1 MLILFAIFF
10 WYFSRMKSI
19 VIFGAGNVAT
29 HIFKAFAETDEL
41 EVIQVYNHREES
53 LDYFRKK
60 VPVTRDFTEVFPA
73 DIYLFALK
81 DEAIP
86 LLAER
91 VIFRDALM
99 LHTSG
104 ATPLAVFENFEQAGV
119 FYPLQTFT
127 KDQPVNFQEIPVC
140 IEAKNE
146 DQLEKIEQL
155 AKKISSAVYR
165 INSVQRKS
173 LHVAAVFVSNFVNF
187 LYTQSEEIC
196 RQNKIPFEI
205 LNPLIKETAL
215 KISHLSPYDA
225 QTGPAKRGD
234 SEVIKEHLALLNEE
248 QANIYKL
255 LTQSIQRL
263 HGKEL

>member
-1 MLILFAIFF
+1 
-10 WYFSRMKSI
+10 MKSI

-29 HIFKAFAETDEL
+29 HIFQAFAEVEEF
-41 EVIQVYNHREES
+41 EVIQVYNHQEAS
-53 LDYFRKK
+53 LDFFRTR
-60 VPVTRDFTEVFPA
+60 VPVTTDFTEVFPA

-91 VIFRDALM
+91 VIYREALM

-104 ATPLAVFENFEQAGV
+104 ATPLSIFENFEQAGV

-127 KDQPVNFQEIPVC
+127 KNKAVNFKEIPIC

-146 DQLEKIEQL
+146 DQLEEVRKLAQKISP
-155 AKKISSAVYR
+155 AVYKISSA
-165 INSVQRKS
+165 QRRS

-187 LYTQSEEIC
+187 LYSQGEDIC
-196 RQNKIPFEI
+196 RQNNIPFEI
-205 LNPLIKETAL
+205 LHPLIRETAF
-215 KISHLSPYDA
+215 KISNLSPYDA

-248 QANIYKL
+248 KKDIYNI
-255 LTQSIQRL
+255 LTLSIQQL